1 MIAQNKIDSRVR
13 PESVGV
19 YENNLKNKSAQPE
32 PFGQDGEV
40 LWQYGFH
47 NEKYYASSYA
57 GEHYSINLGNVDLFF
72 NTSTDGVTWE
82 PVDENIPV
90 TYHGGISEVG

>member
-1 MIAQNKIDSRVR
+1 MSQILAKDFLFFF
-13 PESVGV
+13 
-19 YENNLKNKSAQPE
+19 YLKT
-32 PFGQDGEV
+32 GEV

-47 NEKYYASSYA
+47 NEKYYVSSYA